1 MATTWG
7 QSSGGS
13 TTWGISA
20 GDASTFTAAL
30 NPSGAAVTDYF
41 VQDNQKI
48 TFGNDNDFKLYYDST
63 DDRLEFEHITGGT
76 VFSLSSTVF
85 ALDSLNV
92 DFIKLNELSSLP
104 TPEAGKMVFHN
115 DEYYVGFSS

>member
-13 TTWGISA
+13 TTWGISS

-30 NPSGAAVTDYF
+30 NPSGAAVTDYV

-48 TFGNDNDFKLYYDST
+48 TFGNDNDVKLY
-63 DDRLEFEHITGGT
+63 
-76 VFSLSSTVF
+76 
-85 ALDSLNV
+85 
-92 DFIKLNELSSLP
+92 
-104 TPEAGKMVFHN
+104 
-115 DEYYVGFSS
+115 